1 MKERMT
7 PYRHLGEP
15 SGVVAYRIA
24 PHAISVRFVDGGTYT
39 YTYTYASAGA
49 GAAEVEQM
57 KQLARSGKG
66 LATFISQHVRGNYAT
81 RHAVRPSGPS

>member
-7 PYRHLGEP
+7 PYRHQGEP
-15 SGVVAYRIA
+15 SGVVAYRSA
-24 PHAISVRFVDGGTYT
+24 PDAISVRFVDGGTYT
-39 YTYTYASAGA
+39 YTYAST

-57 KQLARSGKG
+57 KQLAKSGKG

-81 RHAVRPSGPS
+81 RQ